1 MMRAA
6 ADFYGQIFITG
17 YTIWNASAIHV
28 KQPIEHVDRCQQNIR
43 FELVINIFF
52 LGPHKLNILS

>member
-52 LGPHKLNILS
+52 WGRIN